1 VPHVLVGGA
10 SGQLKGGRH
19 IAVPSKTVST
29 GNLLLSI
36 LDFYGIHRD
45 GLGDATGRMPELV

>member
-19 IAVPSKTVST
+19 IAVPSKTIST
-29 GNLLLSI
+29 GNLLLSV

-45 GLGDATGRMPELV
+45 GLGDATGRMPGLV